1 MVIPTTLLL
10 LWKYNMPIKMYFY
23 WDDNTKIIV
32 DVYNIQLVE
41 DDVLVTAWI
50 NNCWCTLSISNFEPI
65 AE

>member
-1 MVIPTTLLL
+1 
-10 LWKYNMPIKMYFY
+10 MPIKMYFY
-23 WDDNTKIIV
+23 WDNNTKIIV